1 MASQTTMNAEAR
13 LAPAM
18 RPEGEL
24 LQRLLSLYEEERQI
38 YGQVLELSRQQ
49 GQIVQRGGGLGE
61 VRRVLQKKKNCL
73 EIIGRLELMEKR
85 NKQDWER
92 RRQGFARANRNRLQQ
107 ALNQVTGLIEE
118 ILTCEEENDLY
129 LIQQARTI

>member
-1 MASQTTMNAEAR
+1 MNAEAR